1 MATITVPVPEGFP
14 LFGWDEQSIKSYC
27 DQKPVQKGDV
37 MIIYNGQAGIHE
49 YLLAVVENP
58 SSGKQRRVILSKT
71 PAWGGASFYRTG
83 KNCFSPKGQSKM
95 LPPVAALMKH
105 LTLNCDVTLDARYSI
120 PNFSFNSGAPKSE

>member
-58 SSGKQRRVILSKT
+58 SSGKQRQAAASNSFENSRLGWCFFLSN
-71 PAWGGASFYRTG
+71 R
-83 KNCFSPKGQSKM
+83 QELL
-95 LPPVAALMKH
+95 LP
-105 LTLNCDVTLDARYSI
+105 
-120 PNFSFNSGAPKSE
+120 